1 MVSIICAAVWWS
13 ASLTFSLGPGSTSP
27 PPPILMPD
35 SLSSSFQNQI
45 RVWTHTFIF
54 QNWEIIHCLI
64 TESVSYIRGVE
75 TFMISKHSSYVYYV
89 SENYSRFKRSHP
101 LCWTI
106 LLRLMTRQEQAPELL
121 SSFLKFHGSKIQE
134 DFSKSAN
141 SIGPIQINPQ
151 QCLCLKLECNEKI
164 LYLLP
169 FPNPWRSR
177 TRRFWSGRNAAAAS
191 PLLG

>member
-1 MVSIICAAVWWS
+1 M
-13 ASLTFSLGPGSTSP
+13 
-27 PPPILMPD
+27 
-35 SLSSSFQNQI
+35 
-45 RVWTHTFIF
+45 
-54 QNWEIIHCLI
+54 
-64 TESVSYIRGVE
+64 
-75 TFMISKHSSYVYYV
+75 
-89 SENYSRFKRSHP
+89 SENYSRFKRSYP

-134 DFSKSAN
+134 GFSKSAN

-169 FPNPWRSR
+169 FPNP
-177 TRRFWSGRNAAAAS
+177 
-191 PLLG
+191 